1 MLVEIIYNYFLI
13 KIHQLG
19 ILVIDSSKL
28 CFLLAILTEIF
39 QLQGVDLIADSS
51 RLNDMA
57 HFYFICALYGLI
69 DSGQILL
76 HCSVSELKTLISK
89 HQLGGNWMLLIQC
102 LIPGNWLRYSQQLLV
117 ISDKFKWN
125 MGFSVQGQ
133 RSWTSQIH
141 NPTNLPVNT

>member
-102 LIPGNWLRYSQQLLV
+102 LIPGN
-117 ISDKFKWN
+117 
-125 MGFSVQGQ
+125 
-133 RSWTSQIH
+133 
-141 NPTNLPVNT
+141 